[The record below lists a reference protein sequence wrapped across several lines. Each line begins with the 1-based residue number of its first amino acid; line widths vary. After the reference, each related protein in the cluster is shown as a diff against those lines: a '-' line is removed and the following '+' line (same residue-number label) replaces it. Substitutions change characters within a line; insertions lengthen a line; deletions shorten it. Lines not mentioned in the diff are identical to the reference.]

1 MNNNGTKEVGID
13 VNKPKVEIDFQ
24 SGKPKSDN
32 VVRFGSDG
40 NTSDMV
46 ALSKQDQQIDSVYGF
61 IGEYSYEADVSGLKD
76 DLSVSAMRMLA
87 AGCRLIRIKEH
98 EEHGKFVFALEAV
111 GIEPRM
117 ANRFMNAAAKFVN
130 DKGAVKYQRLAQL
143 GVSKIYDLAMED
155 DELLKELEEGRTVA
169 GLKLADV
176 DKMSVRELRAKLRD
190 IKKDKAASEELVRQ
204 KNAKIDELE
213 KKLIAMEAEGK
224 PAVDW
229 SARSAEIL
237 SELNKILMEA
247 SQLNGRLNALV
258 DEVHG
263 MQETEWTKEES
274 VCLQQ
279 AKFVAS
285 TISDDASVT
294 VDRLDWLAPKVNAA
308 FFPGLNFNRG
318 HADEAD
324 DADYTVVDGE
334 GEDA

>member
-1 MNNNGTKEVGID
+1 MKNTETIPAGRKTRIDTDIIPRVEKYTADELEGLTEEDRSEIAKLGEDVYDIDQKFAFLGPYSFEVDIVECHSVAITIINHRLHIGARLCRIRAHEGQKRFQEAIGNLGIKKSWAYCAIAAAAKYLNETGGIKYPNI
-13 VNKPKVEIDFQ
+13 VALGNK
-24 SGKPKSDN
+24 KSDALTYFN
-32 VVRFGSDG
+32 DPELEILDAGGSVNGMTIETIDSKSSREVEKAIKKLKAQ
-40 NTSDMV
+40 NE
-46 ALSKQDQQIDSVYGF
+46 ALSKMIVKKKEENLQLTDQ
-61 IGEYSYEADVSGLKD
+61 
-76 DLSVSAMRMLA
+76 
-87 AGCRLIRIKEH
+87 
-98 EEHGKFVFALEAV
+98 
-111 GIEPRM
+111 
-117 ANRFMNAAAKFVN
+117 
-130 DKGAVKYQRLAQL
+130 
-143 GVSKIYDLAMED
+143 
-155 DELLKELEEGRTVA
+155 LEE
-169 GLKLADV
+169 
-176 DKMSVRELRAKLRD
+176 M
-190 IKKDKAASEELVRQ
+190 
-204 KNAKIDELE
+204 E
-213 KKLIAMEAEGK
+213 KQVNR
-224 PAVDW
+224 PVDW

-237 SELNKILMEA
+237 AELNKILMEA

-318 HADEAD
+318 HADDAD

>member
-1 MNNNGTKEVGID
+1 MNMNKKDSVTAMESQALNPGIVKLHENQLIVNNLLGYVGDRGYSLESAVSAIELGLQIGSSSVIAIGSALLAIKENEEYGKFLKVVEDFALDKRTYQNYMKVAFRMLNDEGYVKYKNIAKSQYSKILNLMVLDDEELKELDSGGTVAGLTLETINESSVKEMRKKLKD
-13 VNKPKVEIDFQ
+13 KSKELDEKNKLLADKNVEID
-24 SGKPKSDN
+24 GYK
-32 VVRFGSDG
+32 
-40 NTSDMV
+40 
-46 ALSKQDQQIDSVYGF
+46 
-61 IGEYSYEADVSGLKD
+61 
-76 DLSVSAMRMLA
+76 
-87 AGCRLIRIKEH
+87 
-98 EEHGKFVFALEAV
+98 
-111 GIEPRM
+111 
-117 ANRFMNAAAKFVN
+117 AK
-130 DKGAVKYQRLAQL
+130 
-143 GVSKIYDLAMED
+143 
-155 DELLKELEEGRTVA
+155 LKELENGP
-169 GLKLADV
+169 
-176 DKMSVRELRAKLRD
+176 
-190 IKKDKAASEELVRQ
+190 
-204 KNAKIDELE
+204 
-213 KKLIAMEAEGK
+213 K

>member
-1 MNNNGTKEVGID
+1 MNM
-13 VNKPKVEIDFQ
+13 NKK
-24 SGKPKSDN
+24 
-32 VVRFGSDG
+32 
-40 NTSDMV
+40 
-46 ALSKQDQQIDSVYGF
+46 DSVTAMESQALNPGIVKLHENQLIVNSLLGYVGDR
-61 IGEYSYEADVSGLKD
+61 GYSLESA
-76 DLSVSAMRMLA
+76 VSAIELGLQIGSSSVIAIGSALLA
-87 AGCRLIRIKEH
+87 IKEN
-98 EEHGKFVFALEAV
+98 EEHGKFLKIIENFQLDKRTCQNYMKVAL
-111 GIEPRM
+111 RM
-117 ANRFMNAAAKFVN
+117 LNDEGYIKYKNIAKSQ
-130 DKGAVKYQRLAQL
+130 Y
-143 GVSKIYDLAMED
+143 SKILNLMVLD
-155 DELLKELEEGRTVA
+155 DEELKELDAGGTVA
-169 GLKLADV
+169 GLTLEAINESSVSEMRKKLKDKTKELNEKTKLLADKNV
-176 DKMSVRELRAKLRD
+176 ELDGYRARL
-190 IKKDKAASEELVRQ
+190 EELE
-204 KNAKIDELE
+204 N
-213 KKLIAMEAEGK
+213 GPK
-224 PAVDW
+224 PLVDW

-258 DEVHG
+258 DEIHG
-263 MQETEWTKEES
+263 MEETEWTKEES

>member
-1 MNNNGTKEVGID
+1 
-13 VNKPKVEIDFQ
+13 
-24 SGKPKSDN
+24 
-32 VVRFGSDG
+32 
-40 NTSDMV
+40 
-46 ALSKQDQQIDSVYGF
+46 
-61 IGEYSYEADVSGLKD
+61 
-76 DLSVSAMRMLA
+76 
-87 AGCRLIRIKEH
+87 
-98 EEHGKFVFALEAV
+98 
-111 GIEPRM
+111 M
-117 ANRFMNAAAKFVN
+117 ATRFMSAAAKFVN

-143 GVSKIYDLAMED
+143 SVTKIYDLAMED

-176 DKMSVRELRAKLRD
+176 DRMSTRELRAKLRD

-224 PAVDW
+224 SAVDW

-237 SELNKILMEA
+237 AELNKILMEA

-318 HADEAD
+318 HAD

>member
-1 MNNNGTKEVGID
+1 MNMNKKDSVTAMESQALNPGIVKLHENQLIVNNLLGYVGDRGYSLESAVSAIELGLQIGSSSVIAIGSALLAIKENEEYGKFLKVVEDFALDKRTYQNYMKVAFRMLNDEGYVKYKNIAKSQYSKILNLMVLDDEELKELDSGGTVAGLTLETINESSVKEMRKKLKD
-13 VNKPKVEIDFQ
+13 KSKELDEKNKLLADKNVEID
-24 SGKPKSDN
+24 GYK
-32 VVRFGSDG
+32 
-40 NTSDMV
+40 
-46 ALSKQDQQIDSVYGF
+46 
-61 IGEYSYEADVSGLKD
+61 
-76 DLSVSAMRMLA
+76 
-87 AGCRLIRIKEH
+87 
-98 EEHGKFVFALEAV
+98 
-111 GIEPRM
+111 
-117 ANRFMNAAAKFVN
+117 AK
-130 DKGAVKYQRLAQL
+130 
-143 GVSKIYDLAMED
+143 
-155 DELLKELEEGRTVA
+155 LKELENGP
-169 GLKLADV
+169 
-176 DKMSVRELRAKLRD
+176 
-190 IKKDKAASEELVRQ
+190 
-204 KNAKIDELE
+204 
-213 KKLIAMEAEGK
+213 K

-334 GEDA
+334 GEEA